1 MKSAGKTQQKR
12 AFLPWLC
19 VTEGGT
25 NMESYQ
31 RVSLLR
37 RIIRSKAFTL
47 ICLLAGLIILF
58 TILAPLNAGAQFF
71 KRTTLNR
78 ILSDLAIPACLA
90 LGTGMLMVS
99 GAVDLCASR
108 VGALAAVTLATS
120 LLRWGWPVWLGIVVA
135 LAFAACVGL
144 INALLV
150 NELKFQPF
158 IATMA
163 MSTVVYAI
171 LMLVSTDKSGV
182 MSSIVNFR
190 NSTVDKINNFTIFG
204 LTWSVVLLVILF
216 LIYGILLSK
225 TTFGRRMYFVG
236 GNRQAARLAGIN
248 GRRISYIL
256 FINSS
261 VLAGIGGIIF
271 ATRTKSGSLTTMA
284 TEQFTGMTAAILG
297 GISFGGGS
305 GGMGGAFIGLLVLR
319 TFNQG
324 MIIVGSSAYLTA
336 VLSGA
341 LLLAALS
348 MDYFSQ
354 RRQQKRVG
362 A

>member
-1 MKSAGKTQQKR
+1 
-12 AFLPWLC
+12 
-19 VTEGGT
+19 
-25 NMESYQ
+25 MENYT
-31 RVSLLR
+31 RVSLLK
-37 RIIRSKAFTL
+37 RILRSKAFTL
-47 ICLLAGLIILF
+47 LCLLVALIVIF
-58 TILAPLNAGAQFF
+58 TLLAPLNAGAQFF

-78 ILSDLAIPACLA
+78 VLSDLAIPACLA
-90 LGTGMLMVS
+90 LGTGCLMVS
-99 GAVDLCASR
+99 GAVDLSASR
-108 VGALAAVTLATS
+108 IGALSAVVLATS

-135 LAFAACVGL
+135 LVFAAAVGL
-144 INALLV
+144 ANALLV

-190 NSTVDKINNFTIFG
+190 NPTITKINNFEIFG
-204 LTWSVVLLVILF
+204 VTWSVVLLVVLF
-216 LIYGILLSK
+216 IIYGIVLSK
-225 TTFGRRMYFVG
+225 TKFGRRIYFVG
-236 GNRQAARLAGIN
+236 GNRQAARLTGIN
-248 GRRISYIL
+248 GKLISYIL
-256 FINSS
+256 YINSGI
-261 VLAGIGGIIF
+261 LAGVGGIIF
-271 ATRTKSGSLTTMA
+271 ATRTNSGSLTTMA

-297 GISFGGGS
+297 GISFGGGA

-324 MIIVGSSAYLTA
+324 MIIIGASAYLTA

-348 MDYFSQ
+348 MDYFST

-362 A
+362 S